1 MEVAVI
7 ADVHTNVPA
16 LEAVLGEVGHLPIY
30 CAGDVVGYNP
40 FPNEVIALLR
50 ERRAVSVLGNH
61 DQAVISGDTSWFNP
75 VAAAAIEWT
84 ARELAQD
91 SLGYLRSLPRSYEDG
106 IYMVHGS
113 PKNPLEEYVYGD
125 APDYQLLEMFNHTRR
140 DVIVLGHT
148 HVPFLRRLGE
158 RLVFNPG
165 SVGQPRDGD
174 PRASYAV
181 LETEERRA
189 EVRRVEYE
197 IDAVAKAI
205 LERGLPQPLA
215 LRLYGGW

>member
-1 MEVAVI
+1 MQVAVI
-7 ADVHTNVPA
+7 ADIHSNLPA
-16 LEAVLGEVGHLPIY
+16 LEAVLEEVGRLPIY

-50 ERRAVSVLGNH
+50 ERRAVSILGNH
-61 DQAVISGDTSWFNP
+61 DYAVLSGDTSWFNP
-75 VAAAAIEWT
+75 IAAAAIEWT
-84 ARELAQD
+84 ARDLTQD
-91 SLGYLRSLPRSYEDG
+91 SLGYLRSLPRSYENA

-125 APDYQLLEMFNHTRR
+125 APDYQLLEMFDHTRR
-140 DVIVLGHT
+140 DIIVLGHT
-148 HVPFLRRLGE
+148 HVPFIRRLGG

-174 PRASYAV
+174 PRASYAI
-181 LETEERRA
+181 LDTEER
-189 EVRRVEYE
+189 EVEIDRVGYD
-197 IDAVAKAI
+197 IDAVARAI
-205 LERGLPQPLA
+205 LDRGLPQPLA